1 MTSKSWHRSSIRV
14 ARAGLLAA
22 AVCAGAVGV
31 AAGEGAA
38 AGSGALGPRA
48 LRERARAVLLD
59 PRFQEAAPATAGPPA
74 APQAPAFSARLPA
87 PRWRIPPLF
96 ALSGVASL
104 VVYILA
110 GVLLALLA
118 AWVIQEA
125 GLRRARR
132 RAPLALTAASSPSV
146 EGSARPAA
154 GETSAGD
161 AHRLAGQG
169 RYAEA
174 VHALLLAAIRQ
185 LAARSSKPPD
195 PSRTSRELARTLP
208 LEPGARAAFGELVAA
223 VERSLFGGAAVDR
236 QGFDA
241 SLACFRAVFGR
252 QE

>member
-1 MTSKSWHRSSIRV
+1 LTSKSWHRSSIRV

-22 AVCAGAVGV
+22 AVCAGAAGV
-31 AAGEGAA
+31 AAG
-38 AGSGALGPRA
+38 SDALGPRA
-48 LRERARAVLLD
+48 LRERAREVLLD
-59 PRFQEAAPATAGPPA
+59 PRFQDAAPATAGPPA

-96 ALSGVASL
+96 AFAFSSVASL

-110 GVLLALLA
+110 GVILVLLA
-118 AWVIQEA
+118 AWVIKEA

-132 RAPLALTAASSPSV
+132 RAPAAPSAPSI
-146 EGSARPAA
+146 EGSAQQPAS
-154 GETSAGD
+154 ETSAGD